1 MAVPTIEYDF
11 STLREVFESIKG
23 AYTAKPEH
31 LRAIRSELNK
41 FFDDAECKD
50 VLYTNNADC
59 MFFGIKII
67 PILDSDDIYDYLI
80 DDEPKR
86 VDKYIVEIDSH
97 LLNPIA
103 DLTAMELV
111 AILLHEVNGMVGD
124 SSPIENSRNAL
135 NMYLSANGEHIKISK
150 SIHYKEI
157 LTFGLKDYMSKTN
170 SIFYNFNPSETYA
183 NEFMAAYGLTDFLLS
198 GYHKLDHDNM
208 KLYADMEIS
217 KFIVFSWALS
227 LYKNIRI
234 RRIGSIHTLAR
245 AKDLTGSRLEKMEID
260 NIINRIKRIDDDTVI
275 VESSSLINAVRT
287 KVKEKM
293 RKNRIGTLR
302 TIDAAFYELNM
313 QVRNVEDEN
322 DAMYLMRQINTNI
335 AIIDEYRTSADCDE
349 YERAKWDQAF
359 AKFEEL
365 RDRLSRN
372 TTYKNKNFGIFV
384 DYPDIVEN
392 RY

>member
-1 MAVPTIEYDF
+1 MLPTIEYDF
-11 STLREVFESIKG
+11 IPLMETFENVKKS
-23 AYTAKPEH
+23 YTAKPEH
-31 LRAIRSELNK
+31 LRAIKAELNK
-41 FFDDAECKD
+41 FFSDAECKD
-50 VLYTNNADC
+50 VLYTNNTDC

-86 VDKYIVEIDSH
+86 VEKYIVEIDSH
-97 LLNPIA
+97 LLNPVA

-111 AILLHEVNGMVGD
+111 AILIHEVNGMVGD
-124 SSPIENSRNAL
+124 SSAIENSRNAL
-135 NMYLSANGEHIKISK
+135 NLYLSTNGEYIKISK

-183 NEFMAAYGLTDFLLS
+183 NEFMAAYGLTDHLIS
-198 GYHKLDHDNM
+198 GYHKLDYDNM

-227 LYKNIRI
+227 LYKNLRI

-245 AKDLTGSRLEKMEID
+245 AKELTGSRLEKMEID
-260 NIINRIKRIDDDTVI
+260 NIISRIKRIDDDTII
-275 VESSSLINAVRT
+275 VESSGLISSVRA

-293 RKNRIGTLR
+293 RKNRINTLR
-302 TIDAAFYELNM
+302 MIDSAFYELNM
-313 QVRNVEDEN
+313 QIRNVEDEN
-322 DAMYLMRQINTNI
+322 DALYLMRQINTNI
-335 AIIDEYRTSADCDE
+335 SIIDEYRTSIDCDE
-349 YERAKWDQAF
+349 YERSKWDQAF
-359 AKFEEL
+359 VKFEEL
-365 RDRLSRN
+365 RDRLSR
-372 TTYKNKNFGIFV
+372 TITYKTKNFGIFI